1 MSVRNTFPF
10 SALITERK
18 RMFCELYSSLIVHRE
33 MSSYLSMLD
42 KIGDPQSLLYG
53 GKISLNTVNACV
65 QAIESSYSHRG
76 IKFLINSVIDAV
88 LDSFREEN
96 FEFFKQ
102 SLPQYRDL
110 IESHSFSGKEV
121 KLIENMLRAKL
132 EGHKQICND
141 LDGIYEKI
149 HSTFCQIYFDTTRP
163 ASTVNSKKGKS
174 IGVVGPVAFSWGGAP
189 VGDALA
195 DSVVDK
201 KKQAMLI
208 NTCMTHILDYLRR
221 VSAFHRYMM
230 SSFYDLY
237 QLFSDISDRYNHLE
251 ENLYDHLHDV
261 SENIDDL
268 FDLYYHSEISLM
280 GQTYQLPIGEDGSP
294 TFDDVVR
301 NVQDHLQQ
309 YIQAQ
314 DAA

>member
-1 MSVRNTFPF
+1 MSVKNDFPF
-10 SALITERK
+10 SALISERK

-33 MSSYLSMLD
+33 MSSYLLMLE
-42 KIGDPQSLLYG
+42 KIGDPQALIQG
-53 GKISLNTVNACV
+53 GKISLHTINSCV

-76 IKFLINSVIDAV
+76 IKYLINSVIDAI

-96 FEFFKQ
+96 FDYFKQ
-102 SLPQYRDL
+102 SLPGQRSL
-110 IESHSFSGKEV
+110 IESHNFSGKEI

-141 LDGIYEKI
+141 LDQIYEKI
-149 HSTFCQIYFDTTRP
+149 HESFCQIYFDATVP
-163 ASTVNSKKGKS
+163 AATNSKLSKGV
-174 IGVVGPVAFSWGGAP
+174 GVVGPVVFSWGGAP

-201 KKQAMLI
+201 KKQQYLV
-208 NTCMTHILDYLRR
+208 NTCMTHVLDYLRR

-230 SSFYDLY
+230 TSFYDLY
-237 QLFSDISDRYNHLE
+237 QVFSDISDRYNSLE
-251 ENLYDHLHDV
+251 ETLYSHLHQV
-261 SENIDDL
+261 TEKADDL
-268 FDLYYHSEISLM
+268 FNQYYKSELALM
-280 GQTYQLPIGEDGSP
+280 GQTYKQPIAETDDL

-301 NVQDHLQQ
+301 NVQEHLQF